1 MLAGLQARSIG
12 SHRAAS
18 GHGRRRRSGTERSR
32 THDLASRRHPRN
44 DPHGLCAVERFAADV
59 WGMNGEH
66 EGAMLVPLSG
76 LIPLGLA
83 P

>member
-1 MLAGLQARSIG
+1 M
-12 SHRAAS
+12 
-18 GHGRRRRSGTERSR
+18 
-32 THDLASRRHPRN
+32 
-44 DPHGLCAVERFAADV
+44 ADV
-59 WGMNGEH
+59 LGMNGEH